1 MTDVLTWLMAITVSA
16 LVLGHSMPRI
26 LFRASRRERSHAH
39 VRCCRWHGLPE
50 QPMDFRL
57 AIRAGERGGMSQFS
71 RILRYSKYRPMDC
84 LCGMRWPDL
93 NSKLSVS
100 HLRRSSA
107 LNAAR
112 DLVNTKT

>member
-1 MTDVLTWLMAITVSA
+1 MPVVA
-16 LVLGHSMPRI
+16 LGDGVK
-26 LFRASRRERSHAH
+26 
-39 VRCCRWHGLPE
+39 VD
-50 QPMDFRL
+50 PM

-84 LCGMRWPDL
+84 LCGMRLPDL

-100 HLRRSSA
+100 HLMRSSA

-112 DLVNTKT
+112 GLVNTKT